1 LSFYTGTQNEL
12 LYSFYGAATT
22 SVVSASAVT
31 ITAGY
36 PEIAVPANF
45 MSALGKRSSSLKLKL
60 GGFITATATVPTF
73 SFGLAY
79 TPFSTSPAFASTP
92 VLATTTNTV
101 TPSAG
106 SGSFKMEV
114 EIGLRAMGLGQA
126 STVVTHGS
134 WDSNLT
140 TTNLQLA
147 PGGSGNTVTNWQSD
161 NEYYLWPFILLG
173 AATTGNTVTVQY
185 AKLYG
190 EN

>member
-1 LSFYTGTQNEL
+1 MSGYTMTQTEL
-12 LYSFYGAATT
+12 LHSFYGAATT
-22 SVVSASAVT
+22 SAVSASAVT
-31 ITAGY
+31 ITAGM
-36 PEIAVPANF
+36 PEIIVPAGY
-45 MSALGKRSSSLKLKL
+45 MKALGKMSSSLRLKL

-79 TPFSTSPAFASTP
+79 TTASPPAFASSP
-92 VLATTTNTV
+92 VLATTTNTT
-101 TPSAG
+101 TPTAG

-114 EIGLRAMGLGQA
+114 EIGLRAMALGAA
-126 STVVTHGS
+126 STVVTQGS

-161 NEYYLWPFILLG
+161 LEYYLWPFILLG
-173 AATTGNTVTVQY
+173 AATAGNTVTVQY

>member
-1 LSFYTGTQNEL
+1 MSGYTGTQNEL
-12 LYSFYGAATT
+12 LHSFYGAATA

-31 ITAGY
+31 ITAGM
-36 PEIAVPANF
+36 PEIAVPAGF
-45 MSALGKRSSSLKLKL
+45 MAATGKRSSSMRLKL

-79 TPFSTSPAFASTP
+79 TTGGTPTFANTP

-106 SGSFKMEV
+106 SGSWKMEV
-114 EIGLRAMGLGQA
+114 EIGLRTLGTGAA

-161 NEYYLWPFILLG
+161 QEYYLWPFILLG
-173 AATTGNTVTVQY
+173 AATAGNTVTVQY
-185 AKLYG
+185 VKLYG